1 MIGPIKLC
9 LLDSAML
16 RIKKIVIVFKKEHF
30 NMFRVSFFLIARFYT
45 KPLICLEYDW
55 YKLQL
60 LPIFQQHLN

>member
-16 RIKKIVIVFKKEHF
+16 RIKKIVIVFKKEQ
-30 NMFRVSFFLIARFYT
+30 STCLECLFFLIARFYT